1 MKKYVHTYILHKI
14 RVLPK
19 KNPAQRQKTKI
30 IIKENW
36 DYNTKSSNLTL
47 KYLQI
52 INKNWRGLG

>member
-1 MKKYVHTYILHKI
+1 MKKYVHTFILHKI
-14 RVLPK
+14 HVLPK

-30 IIKENW
+30 VIKENW